1 MLPINFTIRKALFI
15 FILYLFYY
23 CYGDVLVTTTS
34 PLSVVVAKPT
44 NIVLDFLLMPRVAC
58 LELVFTF
65 PYILASTLLAG
76 CQVDDP
82 VTVAIHFLSDWINFA
97 GVCTFESFSLV

>member
-23 CYGDVLVTTTS
+23 CYGDVLVTTAS

-44 NIVLDFLLMPRVAC
+44 NIVLDFLLMPRVAR
-58 LELVFTF
+58 LETVFTL
-65 PYILASTLLAG
+65 PNILASALLAG
-76 CQVDDP
+76 CQVNDP
-82 VTVAIHFLSDWINFA
+82 VAVA
-97 GVCTFESFSLV
+97 LVIYLLKSHENVQTIKR